1 MPPHY
6 GEAKI
11 AHMAEEAITL
21 KTPDGSSGPAVAEII
36 EYSSSA
42 RITKAV
48 LLMVGGVLGGAACII
63 VPVVHLFTT
72 WGLPL
77 AGILLG
83 LRALRTHRKL
93 DRVTGRCPGCEA
105 EIELVGG
112 ALQDSARQKCFKCA
126 APLELVWPE
135 SAAGGHGPERHGQP

>member
-1 MPPHY
+1 MT
-6 GEAKI
+6 
-11 AHMAEEAITL
+11 EEPITL
-21 KTPDGSSGPAVAEII
+21 KTADGSSGPAVAEII

-77 AGILLG
+77 AGVLLG
-83 LRALRTHRKL
+83 IRALRTRRKL
-93 DRVTGRCPGCEA
+93 DRVAGKCPGCEA

-112 ALQDSARQKCFKCA
+112 ALTDSTRRKCFKCA

-135 SAAGGHGPERHGQP
+135 SAAGGHRPGRREHL

>member
-1 MPPHY
+1 MT

-11 AHMAEEAITL
+11 TLMAEDPITL
-21 KTPDGSSGPAVAEII
+21 KTADGSSGPAVAEII

-42 RITKAV
+42 RITKGV
-48 LLMVGGVLGGAACII
+48 LFMVGGVLGGAACII

-83 LRALRTHRKL
+83 IRALRTHRKL
-93 DRVTGRCPGCEA
+93 DRVTGRCPDCEA

-112 ALQDSARQKCFKCA
+112 ALTEPARQKCCRCA
-126 APLELVWPE
+126 APLELVWPD
-135 SAAGGHGPERHGQP
+135 